1 MGWKAGVG
9 EVCLSLAAVRYVR
22 MRSAGTPWGTKEVNI
37 YMDGKGRGGRPLS
50 DGRSR
55 KRKFVLDTL
64 KDRRRTITFFKSHRG
79 ILVSGFLVVA
89 MVLLLFGIAS
99 QFPGPST
106 ADVPSGETAINYS
119 VFLSQVNAGN
129 VLAVTI
135 RGDEVNALLQQPLAQ
150 SGAQK
155 TAQLSAAQRSAQV
168 EAWTRYAGSFA
179 SSSSW
184 NSQTPAIDPARMVYT
199 TVPATG
205 SDQLVPLLMSKHV
218 SVTTQ
223 PVEQTPAWVG
233 LIWKFAPL
241 LFLLVLVAMVL
252 RPRKQARIPQNINEH
267 IAQFTRRR
275 IRRFESGVPQTP
287 RDGQGRKPSG
297 RVPRPGNPPRSAFT
311 PAGAPA
317 VRPLKLDPP
326 TTFAD
331 VAGIDEVRVE
341 LEEIVQFL
349 RSPEKFDR
357 LGARIP
363 RGALLVGPPGTGKT
377 LLARA
382 VAGEAGV
389 PFFSISASEFVEMF
403 VGVGASRVRDLFNQ
417 ARQVAPAVIFIDEID
432 AVGRKR
438 AMKAMGNEERDQTLN
453 QLLVEM
459 DGFNASHAVVVLAAT
474 NRVDIL
480 DKALLRPG
488 RFDRH
493 IIVSLPDRAGR
504 QAILQI
510 HTAKTP
516 LHTDVSLERLAR
528 LTTGMSGADLAN
540 LVNEAALCAA
550 RKDLEVVD
558 HECFE
563 DALARV
569 QLGALRPLVMSEEER
584 RIIAYHEGGHALVAY
599 HLKEADTV
607 NRVTILPRGQSLGVT
622 QFVAEEDRY
631 NYSREMLMA
640 KIAVGLGGR
649 VAEELTLGRDH
660 VTTGAENDFQVVT
673 GLAKRMVTRW
683 GMSDEVGVVF
693 AAYDEAGAGLNMSRV
708 DLLSRTSH
716 TRTLALDASGCPV
729 PNGSTEF
736 THYFASSALS
746 PLASDTPSSSMATIV
761 DREVKKIV
769 DQGYDLA
776 RHILQEHFDQ
786 LQHLANALMEYEQ
799 IDRATFEALMR
810 E

>member
-1 MGWKAGVG
+1 
-9 EVCLSLAAVRYVR
+9 
-22 MRSAGTPWGTKEVNI
+22 
-37 YMDGKGRGGRPLS
+37 MDGKGKGQSGRPS
-50 DGRSR
+50 GNGGSR
-55 KRKFVLDTL
+55 KRGFALDSV
-64 KDRRRTITFFKSHRG
+64 KDRKSIVKFFKTYKS
-79 ILVSGFLVVA
+79 ILISGFLGMLMVV
-89 MVLLLFGIAS
+89 LLFGIFS
-99 QFPGPST
+99 QFQPPST
-106 ADVPSGETAINYS
+106 SEVPGGETAINYS
-119 VFLSQVNAGN
+119 TFLNQVNSGN

-135 RGDEVNALLQQPLAQ
+135 SGSNVNALLQKPVAQ
-150 SGAQK
+150 AGSQQS
-155 TAQLSAAQRSAQV
+155 TSMSAAQQTAQV
-168 EAWTRYAGSFA
+168 EAWTRYVGSINAA
-179 SSSSW
+179 SW
-184 NSQTPAIDPARMVYT
+184 GAQTSGIDPGRMVYT
-199 TVPATG
+199 NLPATG
-205 SDQLVPLLMSKHV
+205 SGQLMSLLMSKHV
-218 SVTTQ
+218 TVTTQ
-223 PVEQTPAWVG
+223 PPPQTPAWVE
-233 LIWKFAPL
+233 LLLRFAPL
-241 LFLLVLVAMVL
+241 LFLLVLVAIVL
-252 RPRKQARIPQNINEH
+252 APRKQGRIPQNINEH

-275 IRRFESGVPQTP
+275 VRRFESTGTQKSK
-287 RDGQGRKPSG
+287 DGQSIKATGQPTSSRANNAS
-297 RVPRPGNPPRSAFT
+297 RSVFT
-311 PAGAPA
+311 PAPSTA
-317 VRPLKLDPP
+317 VQPLRLDPP

-417 ARQVAPAVIFIDEID
+417 ARQAAPAVIFIDEID

-493 IIVSLPDRAGR
+493 ITVSLPDRAGR

-516 LHTDVSLERLAR
+516 LHEEISLERLAR

-550 RKDLEVVD
+550 RKDLEHVD
-558 HECFE
+558 HDCFE

-569 QLGALRPLVMSEEER
+569 QLGALRPLVMTEAER
-584 RIIAYHEGGHALVAY
+584 QIIAYHEGGHALVAHY
-599 HLKEADTV
+599 LKDADTV

-622 QFVAEEDRY
+622 QFIAEEDRY

-649 VAEELTLGRDH
+649 VAEELTLGRER

-673 GLAKRMVTRW
+673 DMARRMVTRW
-683 GMSDEVGVVF
+683 GMSDEIGVVF
-693 AAYDEAGAGLNMSRV
+693 ANYDESGAGLNMRRLDPSALPSR
-708 DLLSRTSH
+708 SQ
-716 TRTLALDASGCPV
+716 TLAMNTDGCLV
-729 PNGSTEF
+729 PNGEPDLSRQYAFAMVAPTG
-736 THYFASSALS
+736 TPASS
-746 PLASDTPSSSMATIV
+746 PNMASLV
-761 DREVKKIV
+761 DREIKKIL
-769 DQGYDLA
+769 DEGHETAQ
-776 RHILQEHFDQ
+776 RILQDHFDQ
-786 LQHLANALMEYEQ
+786 LQRLANALMEQEQ
-799 IDRATFEALMR
+799 LDRAGFETLMR